1 MFEADISDVVY
12 DEEYKISRPYNQNL
26 SISIKRSGL
35 ANPLILIENGSSF
48 RILSGHNR
56 FMAMRDA
63 SIAKFI
69 AVKTVSIHEEFRK
82 EIIKKNYS
90 GLLSF
95 SGKLKAC
102 KYFYSDTDLMN
113 ELGIPASRR
122 TANDILIPDS
132 ILDYFNEKDA
142 PLKILDEML
151 MLDYDIISAYESFI
165 TAKGFKFALFRES
178 VAIVSDILK
187 LTGKEDIISVFD
199 NASDDIILIQDLKRI
214 RYPLMSSLLEKSA
227 SLSERFRNAGMN
239 LTFPQNFDGGFADIS
254 IRIKK
259 KTKASDFF
267 GACGK
272 LTDSDIDD
280 IIGII

>member
-12 DEEYKISRPYNQNL
+12 DEEYKISRPYNQSL

-35 ANPLILIENGSSF
+35 ASPLILIENGSSF

-56 FMAMRDA
+56 YKAMRDA
-63 SIAKFI
+63 SIIKFP
-69 AVKTVSIHEEFRK
+69 AVKTVSIHEDFRN

-132 ILDYFNEKDA
+132 ILDY
-142 PLKILDEML
+142 
-151 MLDYDIISAYESFI
+151 
-165 TAKGFKFALFRES
+165 
-178 VAIVSDILK
+178 
-187 LTGKEDIISVFD
+187 
-199 NASDDIILIQDLKRI
+199 
-214 RYPLMSSLLEKSA
+214 
-227 SLSERFRNAGMN
+227 
-239 LTFPQNFDGGFADIS
+239 
-254 IRIKK
+254 
-259 KTKASDFF
+259 
-267 GACGK
+267 
-272 LTDSDIDD
+272 
-280 IIGII
+280 

>member
-1 MFEADISDVVY
+1 MFEAEISDVIY
-12 DEEYKISRPYNQNL
+12 DEEYKISRPYNPLL
-26 SISIKRSGL
+26 SLSIKRSGL
-35 ANPLILIENGSSF
+35 ASPLILIETGSSF

-56 FMAMRDA
+56 FKAMRDA
-63 SIAKFI
+63 SIMKFT
-69 AVKTVSIHEEFRK
+69 AVKTAKIDEDFRY

-95 SGKLKAC
+95 FGKLKAC

-122 TANDILIPDS
+122 TANDILIPVS

-151 MLDYDIISAYESFI
+151 MLDREIISAYESFI
-165 TAKGFKFALFRES
+165 TAKSFKFALFRES
-178 VAIVSDILK
+178 IAIVSDILK
-187 LTGKEDIISVFD
+187 LTGKEDIISVFENAADD
-199 NASDDIILIQDLKRI
+199 NILIQELKRI

-227 SLSERFRNAGMN
+227 SLTERFRNAGMN

-280 IIGII
+280 IIGIV